1 MNRKIIA
8 VAGMFAGLA
17 VSPAALAQQESGRV
31 GAGMPEDIVLSF
43 TAAENGALALS
54 QSEFR
59 LAWGGYYRFNLECP
73 SQAEN
78 EVEISFWAP
87 ELWENAHL
95 RLISVSDSGT
105 AFQNVPEINFH
116 LQGLNLRRIDCEGL
130 EKSARFS
137 FHPMRKGTYP
147 FTVLNDTVDPPQEM
161 TGSFIVE

>member
-1 MNRKIIA
+1 MNRKIFA
-8 VAGMFAGLA
+8 VAGLLAGLA
-17 VSPAALAQQESGRV
+17 ASPAALAQQESGRV

-73 SQAEN
+73 AQAEN
-78 EVEISFWAP
+78 EVEVGFLAP
-87 ELWENAHL
+87 EFWENAHL
-95 RLISVSDSGT
+95 RVVSVSEPGA
-105 AFQNVPEINFH
+105 AFQNMPEINFH
-116 LQGLNLRRIDCEGL
+116 LQGLSMRRIDCEGL
-130 EKSARFS
+130 AMSARFS

-147 FTVLNDTVDPPQEM
+147 FTVLNNMVDPPQEL